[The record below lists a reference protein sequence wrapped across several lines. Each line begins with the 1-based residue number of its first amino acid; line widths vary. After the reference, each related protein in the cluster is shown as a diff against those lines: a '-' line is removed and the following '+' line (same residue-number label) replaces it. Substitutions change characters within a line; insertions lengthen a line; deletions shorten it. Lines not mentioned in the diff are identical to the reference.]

1 MYFGIFLIFYPL
13 VRVCVHVCVLA
24 CVGEGQFGQVFKAQ
38 ASGIVPGDNT
48 RNIVAVK
55 TVKGKK

>member
-1 MYFGIFLIFYPL
+1 MC
-13 VRVCVHVCVLA
+13 VCVCVCVFA
-24 CVGEGQFGQVFKAQ
+24 RVGEGQFGQVFKAQ

-55 TVKGKK
+55 TVKGKKCM